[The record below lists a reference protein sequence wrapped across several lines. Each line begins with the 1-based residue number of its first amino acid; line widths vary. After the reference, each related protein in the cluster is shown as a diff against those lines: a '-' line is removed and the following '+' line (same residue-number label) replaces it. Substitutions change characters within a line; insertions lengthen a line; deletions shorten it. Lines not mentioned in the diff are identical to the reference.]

1 MHWLIEEENR
11 ANIHLQH
18 SFYERKRFILKRKE
32 SFFYTA
38 CLLNIDSLF
47 IKHWVYD
54 KLKYILPIYVL
65 NIGHIKRLIYYRN
78 LTSILCPK

>member
-47 IKHWVYD
+47 IKHWAYKEID
-54 KLKYILPIYVL
+54 ILSKPYFYSL
-65 NIGHIKRLIYYRN
+65 
-78 LTSILCPK
+78 S